1 MSKFTKSALV
11 IVAAAASVLVTGC
24 SKTLDF
30 RNADISSGK
39 IYSTGENVGFS
50 GKVTNVPLNK
60 LPIAG
65 IGRIVKVVTSVTKDS
80 SLSDLLIGNAMA
92 GMFGKGDGGVLCD
105 TSADDGVVNGDTLCK
120 IASTGNPLLKFVF
133 KHGTLDGKLTIYAA
147 KNSGATIVDAVYGD
161 GLLNGPSKIYSASTG
176 KAIHSVAWE
185 KGVSAGT
192 EEIFDES
199 TGTLMFTANIVNGQY
214 DGEAKT
220 YSADGKLISTTKWK
234 NGAAQS
240 SGPAPVMSNPAEIN
254 ACIDQWVT
262 AFRKEKGDDAMI
274 AEDQTEEWRGWCK
287 QGKKPATP

>member
-30 RNADISSGK
+30 RNADISNGK

-133 KHGTLDGKLTIYAA
+133 KHGALDGKLTIYAA
-147 KNSGATIVDAVYGD
+147 KNSGVTIVDAVYGD
-161 GLLNGPSKIYSASTG
+161 GLLNGPSKIFSASTG
-176 KAIHSVAWE
+176 KVIHSVAWE

-199 TGTLMFTANIVNGQY
+199 TGTLTFTANIVNGQY
-214 DGEAKT
+214 DGEAKA
-220 YSADGKLISTTKWK
+220 YSADGKLISTTVWK
-234 NGAAQS
+234 NGAAQL
-240 SGPAPVMSNPAEIN
+240 SGQVVAANSAGED
-254 ACIDQWVT
+254 ACVDAWISAYQ
-262 AFRKEKGDDAMI
+262 KEKGADAMI
-274 AEDQTEEWRGWCK
+274 AADQTEEWRGSCK
-287 QGKKPATP
+287 QGKKPPTQ